1 MRFYVKPCVFHVIL
15 ALDLPLKSQQ
25 EGRCFM
31 AIYAFDGHEPVLPPQ
46 GDCFIAPSAAV
57 IGKVR
62 LAAKTSIWFGAVLRG
77 DNEPIEVGEGS
88 NIQDNAVC
96 HTDPG
101 FPLTIGAGVVAG
113 HSVILHGCTIGD
125 NVLVGMGAT
134 VMNGA
139 VIGEN
144 AVIGAGALVAENKI
158 IPPNSLVVG
167 MPGKIIRKLTD
178 EEAAALTAGAKS
190 YAAKIPVYLE
200 SLKEL

>member
-1 MRFYVKPCVFHVIL
+1 MT
-15 ALDLPLKSQQ
+15 
-25 EGRCFM
+25 
-31 AIYAFDGHEPVLPPQ
+31 IYAFDGHEPQLPPE
-46 GDCFIAPSAAV
+46 GSCFIAPDAAV

-62 LAAKTSIWFGAVLRG
+62 LAENTSIWFGAVLRG
-77 DNEPIEVGEGS
+77 DNEPISVGAGS

-113 HSVILHGCTIGD
+113 HSVILHGCVIGD
-125 NVLVGMGAT
+125 NVLIGMGAT

-144 AVIGAGALVAENKI
+144 SVIGAGALVAENKI

-167 MPGKIIRKLTD
+167 MPGRVVRKLTD
-178 EEAAALTAGAKS
+178 EEAAQLTAGAKS
-190 YAAKIPVYLE
+190 YAAKIPAYLKT
-200 SLKEL
+200 LKAL